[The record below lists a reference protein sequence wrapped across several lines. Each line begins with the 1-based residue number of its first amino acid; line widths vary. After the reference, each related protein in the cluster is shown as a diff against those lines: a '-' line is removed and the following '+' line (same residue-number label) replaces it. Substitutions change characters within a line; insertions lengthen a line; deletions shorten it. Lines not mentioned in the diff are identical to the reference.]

1 MSEADEI
8 EKRKRRRTKYLLRSV
23 LRVDVDLITS
33 VHMAEKVD
41 VNTKEWGEYMN
52 RQGGL
57 LILPSCIVN
66 LGKRSDIEELESAA

>member
-8 EKRKRRRTKYLLRSV
+8 KKRRTKYLLRSV

-57 LILPSCIVN
+57 MILPSCIVN
-66 LGKRSDIEELESAA
+66 LGKSSGIEKVESAA